1 MAPPGHTI
9 RGMNKE
15 AALASLGLQGTEDHA
30 TVARVYG
37 ERLAVVQERL
47 VSAQTD
53 AERNTQGAMLAEL
66 SQAYEMVT
74 GTGRYTNSNDPSATV
89 MRSGT
94 TLSPAPSGDTFI
106 RMEPGAVIADR
117 LEIGGLLGQG
127 GMGNVYAARD
137 RLKDEDVAIKV
148 LRQDLQFS
156 SAAKDRFLA
165 EAKVSCSLSHP
176 NIVRVHDVGISG
188 GMYYISMERLKG
200 HTLRHRMDQYRQ
212 QNRVFSVAEVSD
224 IARQLIDALRY
235 AHRYIV
241 HRDIKPEN
249 IWLAEDG
256 TVKLMDFG
264 IARAFSNSQL
274 TQTGMALGTAYYMSP
289 EQRIGSKEV
298 DWRTDQYALGV
309 VLYELFAGTLPTGAV
324 QSIETVRRDLP
335 KRHAAALMRA
345 MAVMPEDRFQ
355 SLNEMLAE
363 IEAPPPK
370 KFRYGSLVLIGAGL
384 AAAAAGAFVI
394 MNNQA
399 PKPAATV
406 AAAPNAQ
413 PAAPS
418 SSAAGTG
425 QSSGSN
431 DTDGSTPVEP
441 PPPEQGSSVAAA
453 LPEPEQQSPAPA
465 QSAADAVS
473 ATPLPSPPPQQR
485 VAKATSPSPSG
496 SSSSAGGGIDSRVK
510 QCVTQCERDNG
521 ECRSLGRRG
530 KQDCMKAVA
539 FGGTAGR
546 ITTTNPAA
554 TSCAFFGQSRCDSSF
569 NREACLAR
577 MTSRYKTCVEVLGG
591 SVASRRQDCDD
602 TARESDQ
609 MCLDELRECRASC
622 E

>member
-1 MAPPGHTI
+1 
-9 RGMNKE
+9 MNKE

-47 VSAQTD
+47 ISAQTD
-53 AERNTQGAMLAEL
+53 AERNTEGAEL
-66 SQAYEMVT
+66 AKLSEAYEYIT
-74 GTGRYTNSNDPSATV
+74 GTGRYTNSNDASATV
-89 MRSGT
+89 MRSAT
-94 TLSPAPSGDTFI
+94 TLTPAPSGDTFV

-117 LEIGGLLGQG
+117 LEIGHLLGQG

-137 RLKDEDVAIKV
+137 RLKQEDVAIKV

-156 SAAKDRFLA
+156 TAAKDRFLA
-165 EAKVSCSLSHP
+165 EAKFSCSLSHP

-188 GMYYISMERLKG
+188 GLYYFSMERLKG
-200 HTLRHRMDQYRQ
+200 HTLRQRMEQYRQ
-212 QNRVFSVAEVSD
+212 NNQVFSVAEVTD

-264 IARAFSNSQL
+264 IARAFANSQL

-289 EQRIGSKEV
+289 EQRIGSKEI

-324 QSIETVRRDLP
+324 QPIETIRRDLP
-335 KRHAAALMRA
+335 KRYGGALMRA

-370 KFRYGSLVLIGAGL
+370 KFRYGSVVLIGAGL

-394 MNNQA
+394 LNNQGQA
-399 PKPAATV
+399 PKPAAV
-406 AAAPNAQ
+406 ASAPVEKSAPTAASGSAQ
-413 PAAPS
+413 SAG
-418 SSAAGTG
+418 AAGT
-425 QSSGSN
+425 
-431 DTDGSTPVEP
+431 DGTAPTEP
-441 PPPEQGSSVAAA
+441 PPPEQTSTVAAA
-453 LPEPEQQSPAPA
+453 APDPKPEQPTQAPV
-465 QSAADAVS
+465 QSAADTIS
-473 ATPLPSPPPQQR
+473 ATPLPEQAASPPPVR
-485 VAKATSPSPSG
+485 VAKAKTSDTASS
-496 SSSSAGGGIDSRVK
+496 SSSSAGGGIDARRQ
-510 QCVTQCERDNG
+510 QCISQCERNDG
-521 ECRSLGRRG
+521 ECRSLSRRG
-530 KQDCMKAVA
+530 KQECMRAVA
-539 FGGTAGR
+539 FGATPGR

-554 TSCAFFGQSRCDSSF
+554 TSCAYFGQTRCDSSF

-577 MTSRYKTCVEVLGG
+577 MTMRYKACIDVIGG
-591 SVASRRQDCDD
+591 SVAQRRQDCDD
-602 TARESDQ
+602 NARESDQ
-609 MCLDELRECRASC
+609 MCLDELRDCRQSC

>member
-1 MAPPGHTI
+1 
-9 RGMNKE
+9 MNKE
-15 AALASLGLQGTEDHA
+15 AALASLGLQGNEDHA

-53 AERNTQGAMLAEL
+53 VDRSMQGAKLAEL
-66 SQAYEMVT
+66 SEAYEFIT
-74 GTGRYTNSNDPSATV
+74 ASGRYTNPDPNATA
-89 MRSGT
+89 MRSPT
-94 TLSPAPSGDTFI
+94 MATPAPSGNTFV

-117 LEIGGLLGQG
+117 LEIGNLLGQG

-137 RLKDEDVAIKV
+137 RLKEEDVAIKV

-156 SAAKDRFLA
+156 IAAKDRFLA

-188 GMYYISMERLKG
+188 GLYYFSMERLKG
-200 HTLRHRMDQYRQ
+200 HTLRQRMEGYRQ
-212 QNRVFSVAEVSD
+212 NNRVFSVAEVTD

-264 IARAFSNSQL
+264 IARAFANSQL

-324 QSIETVRRDLP
+324 QPIENLRRDLP
-335 KRHAAALMRA
+335 KSYGAALMRA

-355 SLNEMLAE
+355 SLNELLAQ

-370 KFRYGSLVLIGAGL
+370 KFRYGSVLLIGAGL

-394 MNNQA
+394 VNNQNRA
-399 PKPAATV
+399 PKPEVVAT
-406 AAAPNAQ
+406 AQ
-413 PAAPS
+413 PNTSTPAPV
-418 SSAAGTG
+418 AGST
-425 QSSGSN
+425 QSSGATG
-431 DTDGSTPVEP
+431 TDGSTPVEP
-441 PPPEQGSSVAAA
+441 PPPEATPSIAAA
-453 LPEPEQQSPAPA
+453 LPEPEPEKATPV
-465 QSAADAVS
+465 QSAADAIS
-473 ATPLPSPPPQQR
+473 AMPLPAEDPPPKPQR
-485 VAKATSPSPSG
+485 VAKATPSDSA
-496 SSSSAGGGIDSRVK
+496 SSSSLSAGGGLDARRK
-510 QCVTQCERDNG
+510 QCISQCERDDG

-530 KQDCMKAVA
+530 KQECMRAVA
-539 FGGTAGR
+539 FGATPGR

-554 TSCAFFGQSRCDSSF
+554 TSCAYFGQSRCDTAF
-569 NREACLAR
+569 NRDACLLR
-577 MTSRYKTCVEVLGG
+577 MTTRYKACVDVLGG
-591 SVASRRQDCDD
+591 TVAQRRQDCDEN
-602 TARESDQ
+602 ARQSDRL
-609 MCLDELRECRASC
+609 CLDELRDCRQSC

>member
-1 MAPPGHTI
+1 
-9 RGMNKE
+9 MNKE
-15 AALASLGLQGTEDHA
+15 AALASLGLQGNEDHA

-47 VSAQTD
+47 ISAQTD
-53 AERNTQGAMLAEL
+53 GDRNTQGAELAKL
-66 SQAYEMVT
+66 SEAFEYIT
-74 GTGRYTNSNDPSATV
+74 GTGRYTNANDPGATV

-94 TLSPAPSGDTFI
+94 TLTPAPSGDTFV
-106 RMEPGAVIADR
+106 RMEPGAVISDR
-117 LEIGGLLGQG
+117 LEIGGLLGSG

-137 RLKDEDVAIKV
+137 RLKEQDVAIKV

-156 SAAKDRFLA
+156 IAAKDRFLA

-188 GMYYISMERLKG
+188 GLYYFSMERLKG
-200 HTLRHRMDQYRQ
+200 HTLRQRMEQYRLT
-212 QNRVFSVAEVSD
+212 NRVFSTAEVTD

-264 IARAFSNSQL
+264 IARAFANSQL

-324 QSIETVRRDLP
+324 QPIENLRRDLP
-335 KRHAAALMRA
+335 KRYAAALMRA

-355 SLNEMLAE
+355 SLNELLAD
-363 IEAPPPK
+363 IEAPPQK
-370 KFRYGSLVLIGAGL
+370 KFSYGSLVLIGAGL

-394 MNNQA
+394 VSNQGRRPA
-399 PKPAATV
+399 PEAVASAPAAK
-406 AAAPNAQ
+406 
-413 PAAPS
+413 
-418 SSAAGTG
+418 SAGST
-425 QSSGSN
+425 QSSGN
-431 DTDGSTPVEP
+431 GVGMDGAAPTDP
-441 PPPEQGSSVAAA
+441 PPPEQTATVAAA
-453 LPEPEQQSPAPA
+453 LPEPEKSTPAPE
-465 QSAADAVS
+465 QSAADAIS
-473 ATPLPSPPPQQR
+473 ATPLPAAPAPAPSQR
-485 VAKATSPSPSG
+485 VAKATPSDSA
-496 SSSSAGGGIDSRVK
+496 SSAGGIDARRK
-510 QCVTQCERDNG
+510 QCIAQCERDDG

-530 KQDCMKAVA
+530 KQECMRAVA
-539 FGGTAGR
+539 FGATPGR

-554 TSCAFFGQSRCDSSF
+554 TSCAYFGQSRCDSSF
-569 NREACLAR
+569 NRDACLAR
-577 MTSRYKTCVEVLGG
+577 MTTRYKACIDVLGG
-591 SVASRRQDCDD
+591 TVAQRRQDCDEN
-602 TARESDQ
+602 ARESDQ
-609 MCLDELRECRASC
+609 LCLDELRDCRQSC

>member
-1 MAPPGHTI
+1 
-9 RGMNKE
+9 MNKE
-15 AALASLGLQGTEDHA
+15 AALASLGLQGNEDHA

-47 VSAQTD
+47 ISAQTD
-53 AERNTQGAMLAEL
+53 AERNTQGAKLAEL
-66 SQAYEMVT
+66 SEAYEFIT
-74 GTGRYTNSNDPSATV
+74 GTGRYTNDPSATV
-89 MRSGT
+89 MRSAT
-94 TLSPAPSGDTFI
+94 TLTPAPSGDTFV

-117 LEIGGLLGQG
+117 LEIGNLLGQG

-156 SAAKDRFLA
+156 IAAKDRFLA

-188 GMYYISMERLKG
+188 GLYYFSMERLKG
-200 HTLRHRMDQYRQ
+200 QTLRQRMEQYRQ
-212 QNRVFSVAEVSD
+212 SNRAFSVAEVTD

-256 TVKLMDFG
+256 TLKLMDFG
-264 IARAFSNSQL
+264 IARAFANSQL

-324 QSIETVRRDLP
+324 QPIETIRRDLP
-335 KRHAAALMRA
+335 KRYAAALMRA

-355 SLNEMLAE
+355 SLNELLAE

-394 MNNQA
+394 VTNQSTA
-399 PKPAATV
+399 PKPETVATAQPVKSTPTPAAGSMQSSGAAGADGTTPAEPPPEETSPV
-406 AAAPNAQ
+406 AAA
-413 PAAPS
+413 S
-418 SSAAGTG
+418 R
-425 QSSGSN
+425 
-431 DTDGSTPVEP
+431 
-441 PPPEQGSSVAAA
+441 
-453 LPEPEQQSPAPA
+453 EPEQSTQAPV
-465 QSAADAVS
+465 QSAADAIS
-473 ATPLPSPPPQQR
+473 ATPLPSAPAQSPPPQR
-485 VAKATSPSPSG
+485 VAKATPSENAPS
-496 SSSSAGGGIDSRVK
+496 SAAGGGIDARRK
-510 QCVTQCERDNG
+510 QCIAQCERDDG

-530 KQDCMKAVA
+530 KQECMRAVA
-539 FGGTAGR
+539 FGATPGR
-546 ITTTNPAA
+546 VTTTNPAA
-554 TSCAFFGQSRCDSSF
+554 TSCAFFGQARCETAF
-569 NREACLAR
+569 NREGCLAR
-577 MTSRYKTCVEVLGG
+577 MTTRYKACVDLLGG
-591 SVASRRQDCDD
+591 TVAQRRQDCDEN
-602 TARESDQ
+602 ARESDQ
-609 MCLDELRECRASC
+609 LCLDELRDCRQSC